1 MAYFPMCVDLRGKR
15 ILLVG
20 RGKQIDDK
28 AEKLRP
34 FGSDLCRVDT
44 LTEGDLTEE
53 VAMVVIGDTPEP
65 LAVQYSHLCQT
76 HRIPVNVVDMPR
88 LCTFCFPSI
97 ISRGDLTVSI
107 STGGAVPA
115 IGAYLKRRMEERLP
129 ANVETIL
136 QELQDL
142 RQTLYQQ
149 YPKETARIM
158 LRDAIEK
165 ALE

>member
-20 RGKQIDDK
+20 QGRQIADK

-34 FGSDLCRVDT
+34 FGGDLCPVDT
-44 LTEGDLTEE
+44 LTEADLTEE
-53 VAMVVIGDTPEP
+53 VAMVVVGDTPEP
-65 LAVQYSHLCQT
+65 LAEQYSRLCQA

-97 ISRGDLTVSI
+97 IKRGDLTISV

-115 IGAYLKRRMEERLP
+115 VGAYLKRCIEEQLP
-129 ANVETIL
+129 TDLETIL

-149 YPKETARIM
+149 YPKETVRAM
-158 LRDAIEK
+158 LREAVEK